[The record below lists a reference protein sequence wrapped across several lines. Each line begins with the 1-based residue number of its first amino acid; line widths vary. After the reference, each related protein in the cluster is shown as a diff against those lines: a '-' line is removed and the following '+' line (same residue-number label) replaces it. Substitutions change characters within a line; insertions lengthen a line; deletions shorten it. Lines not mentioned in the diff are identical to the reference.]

1 MEITISIPDIS
12 STLQIRGFHV
22 KVVGPGW
29 FYHNHYHP
37 SFELLHCWDG
47 HVTEW
52 LDGQPI
58 PLSAGD
64 WLLIPPGIKH
74 KTLNQADSNFTYL
87 SLLFDIDD
95 PDFRR
100 ELKSLANVLVTSGA
114 ASETQ
119 LPAHLQVLDSII
131 HSYQL
136 NSLDNGTIHY
146 LSISERLGLQ
156 ACVLL
161 IVKDIVSIL
170 KQNAEHLNGEKTTNT
185 YELALAQRIEQLLMA
200 SLCSSDVS
208 VQQIARQM
216 GMSRNQCTRLFS
228 KIFGMSPRQYITS
241 QRLLQAK
248 EKLIQ
253 TDQSIESIAYDLGF
267 SSQSHF
273 SRQFK
278 RWTGVSPITYRP
290 KHRIQHKIES
300 SKQEKP

>member
-1 MEITISIPDIS
+1 MEITVSIPDIS

-29 FYHNHYHP
+29 FFHNHYHS
-37 SFELLHCWDG
+37 SFEILYCWDG

-52 LDGQPI
+52 LDGQPV
-58 PLSAGD
+58 LFAAGD
-64 WLLIPPGIKH
+64 WLLIPPGMKH

-100 ELKSLANVLVTSGA
+100 ELKSLSKALVTRESASG
-114 ASETQ
+114 TQ
-119 LPAHLQVLDSII
+119 LPAHLKILDSLA

-136 NSLDNGTIHY
+136 NSPDTAAFHP

-161 IVKDIVSIL
+161 IVRDIVYLL
-170 KQNAEHLNGEKTTNT
+170 KQHVQHVNSEKLAST
-185 YELALAQRIEQLLMA
+185 YELELAQRIEQMLMA
-200 SLCSSDVS
+200 SLCNSDVS

-228 KIFGMSPRQYITS
+228 KIFGMPPRQYITS

-248 EKLIQ
+248 ERLIQ
-253 TDQSIESIAYDLGF
+253 TEQSIETIARDLGF
-267 SSQSHF
+267 ASLSHF

-278 RWTGVSPITYRP
+278 RWTGVSPISYRP
-290 KHRIQHKIES
+290 KHRIQ
-300 SKQEKP
+300 